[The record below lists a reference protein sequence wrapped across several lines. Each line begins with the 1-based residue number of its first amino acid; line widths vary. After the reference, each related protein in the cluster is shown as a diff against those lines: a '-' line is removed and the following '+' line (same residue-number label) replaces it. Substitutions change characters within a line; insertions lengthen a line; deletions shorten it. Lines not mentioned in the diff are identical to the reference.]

1 MLATCQF
8 SGDMSALYL
17 PSWILSVHQEIDRE
31 YHVHEGGRQGSI
43 VYSWRG
49 IHTLSGAAS
58 TMTGLCR
65 ILGLS
70 IWVLP
75 LRKTPAEMWL

>member
-43 VYSWRG
+43 VYSWRVDFPKG
-49 IHTLSGAAS
+49 TRRWGDVAI
-58 TMTGLCR
+58 
-65 ILGLS
+65 
-70 IWVLP
+70 VQN
-75 LRKTPAEMWL
+75 KAEFRHRGT